1 MLTQF
6 LGNLS
11 CAVEVGQV
19 FVIGARPIDDAER
32 VNINFLSGKSDDAE
46 NIFHFSIRFHDD
58 IIIRNSKVGGSWG
71 SEEREDNLNELTAPN
86 PVSPGE
92 IFRLYILVGDD
103 RFHVA
108 INGHPYCTYGYR
120 GPLADIRTIRID
132 KDIQQ
137 IVQVD
142 HRQAYPAPFPAIQ
155 LEETF
160 NTFSNDVPK
169 PFLPGHVIIITAIP
183 FGNPRGGFIIR
194 FNENGTKKQALHL
207 NPRFD
212 PHYVVVRNSHTD
224 TLEFRREEERSGGF
238 PFVLDQQF
246 KLAIALTESEFK
258 FAVNGSVFESY
269 AYRNANLLNVLN
281 GFKVQCANGM
291 QLEITNV
298 DHMNM
303 GVSDCEGFESYS
315 HPEVEIF

>member
-11 CAVEVGQV
+11 CPVEVGQV

-32 VNINFLSGKSDDAE
+32 
-46 NIFHFSIRFHDD
+46 
-58 IIIRNSKVGGSWG
+58 
-71 SEEREDNLNELTAPN
+71 
-86 PVSPGE
+86 PGE

-103 RFHVA
+103 KFHVA
-108 INGHPYCTYGYR
+108 INGHPYCTYGFR

-169 PFLPGHVIIITAIP
+169 QFLPGHVIIMTAIP

-224 TLEFRREEERSGGF
+224 TLDFRREEERSGGF

-281 GFKVQCANGM
+281 GFKVQCSNGM

-303 GVSDCEGFESYS
+303 GVPDCEGFESYS